1 MSKTF
6 THALNEEFRS
16 ISGYYVFLKEEVI
29 EVAGTR
35 ILFLLGE
42 GQAET
47 ACCGSGGCRYALVP
61 GKILAWKSTKDEQGR
76 SVSLVDPL
84 VDPVIKSQVHQHIK
98 ETEGVNQVQ
107 FW

>member
-1 MSKTF
+1 MSKPF
-6 THALNEEFRS
+6 THALDEEFRS

-29 EVAGTR
+29 EVAGSE

-61 GKILAWKSTKDEQGR
+61 GKILAWKSTIDEQGR
-76 SVSLVDPL
+76 AVSLIDPL
-84 VDPVIKSQVHQHIK
+84 GDPEIKSLVRQRIK
-98 ETEGVNQVQ
+98 ETEAVDQVQ